1 MLSCSNN
8 SCFDALDSIASAHVL
23 GQECANRDVV
33 TKTHNVL
40 QVQYVV
46 MGSGF
51 RVLGFRV

>member
-8 SCFDALDSIASAHVL
+8 SCFDALDSIASVHVL

-46 MGSGF
+46 MILGF

>member
-8 SCFDALDSIASAHVL
+8 SCFDALDSIASVHVL